1 MSYDKSPN
9 VVRMAEFSPQ
19 LTTNMSDEIELTLC
33 RIDSDI
39 ARILGAAEPCHLE
52 DEVIGQKL
60 RAVRDLGEF
69 RMCQIF
75 QKEGEGEG

>member
-1 MSYDKSPN
+1 MSYDKSPKI
-9 VVRMAEFSPQ
+9 VRMAEFSSQ
-19 LTTNMSDEIELTLC
+19 LDTNMSDEIELALA

-52 DEVIGQKL
+52 DELIGEKL

-69 RMCQIF
+69 RMCQILGTEAEN
-75 QKEGEGEG
+75 EG

>member
-1 MSYDKSPN
+1 MSSRPLPRIA
-9 VVRMAEFSPQ
+9 RMAEFSSQ
-19 LTTNMSDEIELTLC
+19 LDTNMSDEIELALA

-52 DEVIGQKL
+52 DEVIGVKL

-69 RMCQIF
+69 RMCQILGT
-75 QKEGEGEG
+75 EGESEG